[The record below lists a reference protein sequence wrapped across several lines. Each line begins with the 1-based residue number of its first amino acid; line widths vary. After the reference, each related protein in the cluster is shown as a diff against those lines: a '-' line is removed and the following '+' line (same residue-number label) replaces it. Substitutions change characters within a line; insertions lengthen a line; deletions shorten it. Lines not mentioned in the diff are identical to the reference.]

1 MKRRINNNMEIKEGE
16 REKKRKKKQTRKE
29 KDIIDILELR

>member
-16 REKKRKKKQTRKE
+16 REKKNKLGKIR
-29 KDIIDILELR
+29 IL

>member
-16 REKKRKKKQTRKE
+16 EKKKQTRKE

>member
-16 REKKRKKKQTRKE
+16 REKKQTRKK

>member
-16 REKKRKKKQTRKE
+16 REKKQTRKRR
-29 KDIIDILELR
+29 IL